1 MKLLLIIVLM
11 IGGALSANSAPA
23 DRQIEVTEGVQVLQP
38 IVSEA
43 PPQAAPVIS
52 IEGELSAKPVSEDDI
67 SVACDDQ
74 PISALQSVEGVTLYD
89 TPESIVSKLGE
100 PDKIEHDEI
109 WPELTIYYYP
119 SARVAFYSG
128 QVQYVD
134 VPAAEHIMINEID
147 VPMTEAGLK
156 ACLGQPDFL
165 AEDGIVFQRAEAVL
179 KLFLDESTREPL
191 YVSYYHMATV

>member
-11 IGGALSANSAPA
+11 ISGVLSANSTPA

-38 IVSEA
+38 IVSEE

-52 IEGELSAKPVSEDDI
+52 IEGVLSADTSA
-67 SVACDDQ
+67 ACNDQ
-74 PISALQSVEGVTLYD
+74 PISALTSVGGVTLYD
-89 TPESIVSKLGE
+89 TPESVVLKLGE
-100 PDKIEHDEI
+100 PDKIEQDEI
-109 WPELTIYYYP
+109 WSELTIYNYP
-119 SARVAFYSG
+119 SVRVAFYSG

-134 VPAAEHIMINEID
+134 VPAAEHIRINDKD
-147 VPMTEAGLK
+147 VPMTEEGLK

-165 AEDGIVFQRAEAVL
+165 AEDGIVFQRAEALL

-191 YVSYYHMATV
+191 YVSFYHMATV